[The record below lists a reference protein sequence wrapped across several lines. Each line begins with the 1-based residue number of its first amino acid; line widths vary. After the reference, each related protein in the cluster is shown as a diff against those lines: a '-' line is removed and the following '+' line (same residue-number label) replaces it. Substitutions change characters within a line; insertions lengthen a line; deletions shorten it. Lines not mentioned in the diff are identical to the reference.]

1 MGATRIIFRRELS
14 AYLRSPVGWV
24 IAALL
29 LLVCGILF
37 QAKALGGDS
46 KMLSAFVLQRF
57 FEFSSGTTVI
67 MALALSIRLV
77 AEERQT
83 HTLVLLNTSPV
94 RDTEIIAG
102 KFLAALVFLCGVVT
116 LSLYMP
122 LLIQVNGKISTSQ
135 VVVGYLGLFLIGAA
149 SLAIGL
155 FASSVARHQL
165 VALVLGAALTGILY
179 LLWELAKKLPAPLNT
194 VFQDLALWHVHFAG
208 SFMQGVFSL
217 KDVVYYLAVTYFFL
231 LLAVKTMEAKRWQ

>member
-1 MGATRIIFRRELS
+1 VRATSIIFRRELG
-14 AYLRSPVGWV
+14 AYLRSPVGYV

-37 QAKALGGDS
+37 QAQALGGG
-46 KMLSAFVLQRF
+46 KQLSADVLRRF
-57 FEFSSGTTVI
+57 FEFSSGTTVVLAI
-67 MALALSIRLV
+67 ALSIRLI

-83 HTLVLLNTSPV
+83 HTLILLNTSPV
-94 RDTEIIAG
+94 RDAEIIAG
-102 KFLAALVFLCGVVT
+102 KFLAALVFLVAAVL

-122 LLIQVNGKISTSQ
+122 LLILVNGKITASQ
-135 VVVGYLGLFLIGAA
+135 VAVGYLGLFLIGSA
-149 SLAIGL
+149 SLAIGV
-155 FASSVARHQL
+155 FASSLVRHQL
-165 VALVLGAALTGILY
+165 VAAVLGGALAGIMYLLY
-179 LLWELAKKLPAPLNT
+179 LLAQKLPAPLST
-194 VFQDLALWHVHFAG
+194 VLQDLGLWHVHFQG

>member
-1 MGATRIIFRRELS
+1 MRAISIIFRRELG

-37 QAKALGGDS
+37 QAQALGTG
-46 KMLSAFVLQRF
+46 KRLSADVLRKF
-57 FEFSSGTTVI
+57 FEFSSGTTVV
-67 MALALSIRLV
+67 MAIALSIRLI

-83 HTLVLLNTSPV
+83 HTMILLNTSPV
-94 RDTEIIAG
+94 RDAEIIIG
-102 KFLAALVFLCGVVT
+102 KFLAAFVFLSGIVL

-122 LLIQVNGKISTSQ
+122 LLIQVNGKITTSQ
-135 VVVGYLGLFLIGAA
+135 VVVGYIGLFLVGSA
-149 SLAIGL
+149 SLAIGI
-155 FASSVARHQL
+155 FASSLARHQL
-165 VALVLGAALTGILY
+165 VAAVVGGALVGIVY
-179 LLWELAKKLPAPLNT
+179 LLFELAKVLPAPLST
-194 VFQDLALWHVHFAG
+194 VLKDLGLWHAHFQT

-231 LLAVKTMEAKRWQ
+231 LLSVKTMEAKRWQ

>member
-1 MGATRIIFRRELS
+1 MRATSIIFRRELG

-37 QAKALGGDS
+37 QAQALGGG
-46 KMLSAFVLQRF
+46 KQLSADVLRKF
-57 FEFSSGTTVI
+57 FQFSSGTTIVLAI
-67 MALALSIRLV
+67 ALSIRLI

-83 HTLVLLNTSPV
+83 HTLILLNTSPI
-94 RDTEIIAG
+94 RDAEIIAG
-102 KFLAALVFLCGVVT
+102 KFLAAFVFLCGVVL

-122 LLIQVNGKISTSQ
+122 LLILVNGKITASQ
-135 VVVGYLGLFLIGAA
+135 VAVGYLGLFLIGAA
-149 SLAIGL
+149 SLAIGV
-155 FASSVARHQL
+155 FASSLARHQL
-165 VALVLGAALTGILY
+165 VAAVLGAALAGIMY
-179 LLWELAKKLPAPLNT
+179 LLYELARKLPAPLST
-194 VFQDLALWHVHFAG
+194 VFQDLGLWHSHFQT

-231 LLAVKTMEAKRWQ
+231 LLAAKTMEAKRWQ

>member
-1 MGATRIIFRRELS
+1 MRAISIIFRRELA

-37 QAKALGGDS
+37 QAQALGTGKAL
-46 KMLSAFVLQRF
+46 SADVLRKF
-57 FEFSSGTTVI
+57 FEFSSGTTIVMGI
-67 MALALSIRLV
+67 ALSIRLI

-83 HTLVLLNTSPV
+83 HTLILLNTSPV
-94 RDTEIIAG
+94 RDAEIIIG
-102 KFLAALVFLCGVVT
+102 KFLAAFVFLCGIVL

-122 LLIQVNGKISTSQ
+122 LLIQVNGKITTSQ
-135 VVVGYLGLFLIGAA
+135 VAVGYIGLFLIGSA
-149 SLAIGL
+149 SLAIGI
-155 FASSVARHQL
+155 FASSLSKHQL
-165 VALVLGAALTGILY
+165 VAAVLGAALAGIMFLLY
-179 LLWELAKKLPAPLNT
+179 ELAKKLPAPLST
-194 VFQDLALWHVHFAG
+194 VLKDLGLWNAHFQT

-231 LLAVKTMEAKRWQ
+231 LLSVKTMEAKRWQ

>member
-1 MGATRIIFRRELS
+1 VRAISIIFRRELG

-37 QAKALGGDS
+37 QAQALGTG
-46 KMLSAFVLQRF
+46 KRLSADVLRKF
-57 FEFSSGTTVI
+57 FEFSSGTTVV
-67 MALALSIRLV
+67 MAIALSIRLI

-83 HTLVLLNTSPV
+83 HTMILLNTSPV
-94 RDTEIIAG
+94 RDAEIIIG
-102 KFLAALVFLCGVVT
+102 KFLAAFVFLSGIVL

-122 LLIQVNGKISTSQ
+122 LLIQVNGKITTSQ
-135 VVVGYLGLFLIGAA
+135 VVVGYIGLFLVGSA
-149 SLAIGL
+149 SLAIGI
-155 FASSVARHQL
+155 FASSLARHQL
-165 VALVLGAALTGILY
+165 VAAVVGGALVGIVY
-179 LLWELAKKLPAPLNT
+179 LLFELAKVLPAPLST
-194 VFQDLALWHVHFAG
+194 VLKDLGLWHAHFQT

-231 LLAVKTMEAKRWQ
+231 LLSVKTMEAKRWQ

>member
-1 MGATRIIFRRELS
+1 MRATSIIFRRELG

-37 QAKALGGDS
+37 QAQALGGG
-46 KMLSAFVLQRF
+46 KQLSADVLRKF
-57 FEFSSGTTVI
+57 FQFSSGTTIVLAI
-67 MALALSIRLV
+67 ALSIRLI

-83 HTLVLLNTSPV
+83 HTLILLNTSPV
-94 RDTEIIAG
+94 RDVEIIAG
-102 KFLAALVFLCGVVT
+102 KFLAAFVFLCGVVL

-122 LLIQVNGKISTSQ
+122 LLILVNGKITASQ
-135 VVVGYLGLFLIGAA
+135 VAVGYIGLFLIGAA
-149 SLAIGL
+149 SLAIGV
-155 FASSVARHQL
+155 FASSLARHQL
-165 VALVLGAALTGILY
+165 VAAVLGAALAGIMY
-179 LLWELAKKLPAPLNT
+179 LLYELARKLPAPLST
-194 VFQDLALWHVHFAG
+194 VFQDLGLWHSHFQT

-231 LLAVKTMEAKRWQ
+231 LLAAKTMEAKRWQ

>member
-1 MGATRIIFRRELS
+1 MGATRIIFKRELG
-14 AYLRSPVGWV
+14 AYLRSPVGYV

-37 QAKALGGDS
+37 QAKALGET

-57 FEFSSGTTVI
+57 FEFSSGTTVV

-94 RDTEIIAG
+94 RDVEIIAG
-102 KFLAALVFLCGVVT
+102 KFLAAFVFLCGMVT

-135 VVVGYLGLFLIGAA
+135 VLVGYLGLFLIGSA

-155 FASSVARHQL
+155 FASSLARHQL
-165 VALVLGAALTGILY
+165 VALVLGAALTGIMY
-179 LLWELAKKLPAPLNT
+179 LLWELAKRLPAPLST

-217 KDVVYYLAVTYFFL
+217 KDAV
-231 LLAVKTMEAKRWQ
+231 